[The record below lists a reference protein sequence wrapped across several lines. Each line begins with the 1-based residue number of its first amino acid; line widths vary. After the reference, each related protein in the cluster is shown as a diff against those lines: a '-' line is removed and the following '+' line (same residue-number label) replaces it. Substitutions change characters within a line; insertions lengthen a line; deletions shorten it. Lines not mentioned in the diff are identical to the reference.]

1 MKGWPILFVV
11 CVSFAFQGGCGA
23 ESSDATKSSKLNEEP
38 QADLFI
44 DQGLCR
50 VDTMPAPTEDCDT
63 GRTCPSGLC
72 ISDMH
77 GQRCATSCGS
87 GSPCGNNETC
97 VRGFDLDGA
106 VRGSFCARQLSD
118 AEKACICKSLTAV
131 GCGVQNLGTCE
142 QARWDPR
149 AIITPGDGP
158 PRDPTLI
165 YAEPPAVNWL
175 AQCGC
180 PIFADTARPCAAAAA
195 QMGARA
201 VHLRYLSP
209 DGGNAFYIEL
219 TPERSTLG
227 TYFAAAGWPFGY
239 FGIQE
244 LRDGKKVAIFSVWD
258 THEQVQVLY
267 VDPGA
272 RAQRFGNEGTGEQC
286 LYDFNWQVGGTYR
299 FYVTATPAPDGRTA
313 FSGFLYVGDRWVQ
326 LATFSTVTGGT
337 ALAGTYSFV
346 EDFMHPNVPAG
357 IVRSA
362 LFGNGWIRSGESD
375 WMPLC
380 SAVFTATD
388 GPLDNINLSV
398 NDRFALA
405 TGGDTS
411 HGSIL
416 LNEVANLPACLSG
429 QPPGD
434 LPREREQRPLDEPSR
449 GGGCSTAG
457 GAEQT
462 ELLPLLLVLI
472 ALGSLR
478 SRLRPGSPKLD
489 P

>member
-149 AIITPGDGP
+149 AIINPGDGP

-180 PIFADTARPCAAAAA
+180 PIFADTAKTTC
-195 QMGARA
+195 G
-201 VHLRYLSP
+201 
-209 DGGNAFYIEL
+209 
-219 TPERSTLG
+219 
-227 TYFAAAGWPFGY
+227 
-239 FGIQE
+239 
-244 LRDGKKVAIFSVWD
+244 
-258 THEQVQVLY
+258 
-267 VDPGA
+267 
-272 RAQRFGNEGTGEQC
+272 C
-286 LYDFNWQVGGTYR
+286 
-299 FYVTATPAPDGRTA
+299 
-313 FSGFLYVGDRWVQ
+313 
-326 LATFSTVTGGT
+326 
-337 ALAGTYSFV
+337 
-346 EDFMHPNVPAG
+346 
-357 IVRSA
+357 
-362 LFGNGWIRSGESD
+362 
-375 WMPLC
+375 C
-380 SAVFTATD
+380 
-388 GPLDNINLSV
+388 
-398 NDRFALA
+398 
-405 TGGDTS
+405 
-411 HGSIL
+411 
-416 LNEVANLPACLSG
+416 
-429 QPPGD
+429 
-434 LPREREQRPLDEPSR
+434 DEPSR
-449 GGGCSTAG
+449 
-457 GAEQT
+457 
-462 ELLPLLLVLI
+462 
-472 ALGSLR
+472 
-478 SRLRPGSPKLD
+478 KLD